1 MKGTIAFNISYGLPE
16 LSREQIREA
25 ADIAGILSFIESLPE
40 GFETEVGERGVTL
53 SGGQRQRIAIA
64 RAVVRDPRIL
74 ILDEATSSLDLEVER
89 QVQEA
94 MNRAMKGRTSLVIA
108 HRLSTIRNADRIVVL
123 DGGRIVEQG
132 RHDELLAW
140 GGIYCRLHNLQFDRG
155 TGQ

>member
-132 RHDELLAW
+132 RHEDLLAG

>member
-1 MKGTIAFNISYGLPE
+1 
-16 LSREQIREA
+16 
-25 ADIAGILSFIESLPE
+25 
-40 GFETEVGERGVTL
+40 
-53 SGGQRQRIAIA
+53 
-64 RAVVRDPRIL
+64 
-74 ILDEATSSLDLEVER
+74 
-89 QVQEA
+89 

-132 RHDELLAW
+132 RHDELLAG